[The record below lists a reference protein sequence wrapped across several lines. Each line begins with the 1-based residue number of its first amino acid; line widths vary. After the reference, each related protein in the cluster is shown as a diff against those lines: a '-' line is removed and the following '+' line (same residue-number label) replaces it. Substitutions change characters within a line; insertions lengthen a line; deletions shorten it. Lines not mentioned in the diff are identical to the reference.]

1 MIGKSKM
8 ITEDDI
14 YQCMLDIN
22 DMGNKITIT
31 KIAALLKC
39 STRTIHRNMGYDLKK
54 EKELLNQ
61 QL

>member
-1 MIGKSKM
+1 
-8 ITEDDI
+8 
-14 YQCMLDIN
+14 MLDIN

-61 QL
+61 QLKQ